1 MFKIFGQQQTFTQ
14 SLLGSGQQNFSQLN
28 SQMHAQSSDNN
39 DINAASNNQLTNENQ
54 FNPLNNQVNSQVAT
68 QLNTQI
74 GGFNQNQFS
83 MQVIILILNF
93 DSMPPVSIFQTFKT
107 SELLNYGSV
116 LNSYVTY
123 CEVLQYTINFLLSL
137 NFYFSLKISYCG
149 FFSKQNQ
156 SLQGNLD
163 INNLQAT
170 FSSQGVT
177 SLTTS
182 LPSTSMQN
190 ILPTRSVYTTCYVEH
205 DMHVFLK
212 MFNPVFVI
220 SSFHTFIHSFYMFMN
235 LNIVLIFMYR
245 ENLLCKLFLLLV
257 SCKI

>member
-1 MFKIFGQQQTFTQ
+1 
-14 SLLGSGQQNFSQLN
+14 
-28 SQMHAQSSDNN
+28 MHAQSSDNN

-107 SELLNYGSV
+107 SELLKYESV

-212 MFNPVFVI
+212 MFNPFFVI

>member
-1 MFKIFGQQQTFTQ
+1 
-14 SLLGSGQQNFSQLN
+14 
-28 SQMHAQSSDNN
+28 MHAQSSDNN

-83 MQVIILILNF
+83 MQVIILILHF
-93 DSMPPVSIFQTFKT
+93 DSMPPVSILQTYKT
-107 SELLNYGSV
+107 SELLKYESV

-220 SSFHTFIHSFYMFMN
+220 SSFHTFIQFLYVYEFKHSLDIY
-235 LNIVLIFMYR
+235 
-245 ENLLCKLFLLLV
+245 V
-257 SCKI
+257 S